1 MILVSQNRK
10 KIINFEKIAEVIVS
24 DKDICVRDNFE
35 VQKGL
40 IIATYES
47 EERAK
52 EVLKEIIKAYK
63 ETNYEYENC
72 WCLRNVIYEM
82 PENRRFIWKRKLK

>member
-1 MILVSQNRK
+1 MILVSQNK
-10 KIINFEKIAEVIVS
+10 EKIINFERIAEVIVS

-52 EVLKEIIKAYK
+52 EVFQEIVETYEDCNEHSVLAEYAYVK
-63 ETNYEYENC
+63 NK
-72 WCLRNVIYEM
+72 VYEM
-82 PENRRFIWKRKLK
+82 PIN

>member
-10 KIINFEKIAEVIVS
+10 KIINFEKITEVIVS

-52 EVLKEIIKAYK
+52 EVLQEIIKAYLDCNEHSVLAEYAYVKNKVFKMPK
-63 ETNYEYENC
+63 E
-72 WCLRNVIYEM
+72 
-82 PENRRFIWKRKLK
+82 